1 MIADPC
7 SSLLNLVNISI
18 KVTGMM
24 ILCTFGHLTCVIF
37 LQEDVNVIAV
47 DWGAGAGFP
56 YTQAAANVRVVG
68 AEVKHLISKL
78 VVEKGTSPRNFH
90 VIGHS
95 LGSHAAGQAGRL
107 LAGSLGRI
115 SGEKMV

>member
-1 MIADPC
+1 
-7 SSLLNLVNISI
+7 
-18 KVTGMM
+18 MM

-78 VVEKGTSPRNFH
+78 MVEKGASPRNFH

-115 SGEKMV
+115 SGEEMV